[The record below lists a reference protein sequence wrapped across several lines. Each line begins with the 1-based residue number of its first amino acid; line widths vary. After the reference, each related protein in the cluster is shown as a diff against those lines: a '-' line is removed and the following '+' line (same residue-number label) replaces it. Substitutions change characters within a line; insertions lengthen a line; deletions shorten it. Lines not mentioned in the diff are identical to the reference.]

1 MKHLDRE
8 KKMLF
13 KNLPENFFTPL
24 SCKNKNIYWDC
35 IYILYSIMNSRL
47 SFGIER
53 ELVIDELQD
62 YFDSYVSDIVEDDIT
77 VAGSRDKANLFIRK
91 LIDYGWLTNETT
103 YSHVQLIHFNDYAVE
118 IVKTLDRIV
127 NNTKLEYQ
135 GYIYTIYTLIHS
147 TSESKGILLNQIF
160 ENTDKLITGL
170 KTLNSNIKKYIDE
183 LTKYS
188 TVAEIMDILFND
200 YRANI
205 IDKAYHRL
213 KTSDNVS
220 KFRPEIVEALED
232 YMKDEEFI
240 KIAAKEIS
248 EIKELSSEE
257 SMERVRDI
265 LRELVDA
272 FHNIDF
278 IIEEIDSKNSQYQ
291 RLSINRAKFLLSN
304 SEDLSGQIKDI
315 LIYMSEEIA
324 GCDISLNSIY
334 SLDYVENLFK
344 IYSQGFVDEA
354 SFYAPVEGKKDFK
367 PEALVDITVDSRRRK
382 QKLHSMKNKLENSM
396 NTRNIEKYVA
406 KILGI
411 KEVMLAS
418 AMPLNNIEDFIKIIY
433 VRLYGQRKRVSYRI
447 VNKDEVNIK
456 GYKFRDFEIWRLK
469 DY

>member
-1 MKHLDRE
+1 
-8 KKMLF
+8 MLF

-291 RLSINRAKFLLSN
+291 RSSINRAKFLLSN

-354 SFYAPVEGKKDFK
+354 SFYAPVEGKKYFK

>member
-1 MKHLDRE
+1 
-8 KKMLF
+8 
-13 KNLPENFFTPL
+13 
-24 SCKNKNIYWDC
+24 
-35 IYILYSIMNSRL
+35 MNSRL

-291 RLSINRAKFLLSN
+291 RSSINRAKFLLSN

-354 SFYAPVEGKKDFK
+354 SFYAPVEGKKYFK

>member
-1 MKHLDRE
+1 
-8 KKMLF
+8 MLF
-13 KNLPENFFTPL
+13 KNIPENFFTPL
-24 SCKNKNIYWDC
+24 SSKNKSVYWDC

-62 YFDSYVSDIVEDDIT
+62 YFDDYGSDIVEDDIT
-77 VAGSRDKANLFIRK
+77 VAGSRDKANLFVRK
-91 LIDYGWLTNETT
+91 LIEYGWLTSETT

-118 IVKTLDRIV
+118 IVKTLDIIV

-135 GYIYTIYTLIHS
+135 GYIYTIYTLIRS
-147 TSESKGILLNQIF
+147 NSESKGILLNQIF

-170 KTLNSNIKKYIDE
+170 KSLNSNIKKYIDE

-220 KFRPEIVEALED
+220 KFRPEIVEALEA

-240 KIAAKEIS
+240 KSAAKEIS
-248 EIKELSSEE
+248 EIKELSSED
-257 SMERVRDI
+257 SIERVRDI

-272 FHNIDF
+272 FHNMDF
-278 IIEEIDSKNSQYQ
+278 IIEEIDNKNSQYQ
-291 RLSINRAKFLLSN
+291 RSAINRAKFLLSN

-315 LIYMSEEIA
+315 LLYMSEEIA
-324 GCDISLNSIY
+324 GYEISLNTIY

-344 IYSQGFVDEA
+344 IHSQGFLDDA
-354 SFYAPVEGKKDFK
+354 SFYAPIEGKKDFK
-367 PEALVDITVDSRRRK
+367 PEALIDITVDSSRRK
-382 QKLHSMKNKLENSM
+382 QKLDSMRNKLEDSM
-396 NTRNIEKYVA
+396 NPNNIEKYVRE
-406 KILGI
+406 ILGE

-418 AMPLNNIEDFIKIIY
+418 AIPLNTIEDFIRIIY
-433 VRLYGQRKRVSYRI
+433 VRLYGQRKRVSYRT

-456 GYKFRDFEIWRLK
+456 GYKFKDFEIWRK
-469 DY
+469 

>member
-1 MKHLDRE
+1 
-8 KKMLF
+8 MLF
-13 KNLPENFFTPL
+13 KNIPENFFTPL
-24 SCKNKNIYWDC
+24 SSKNKSVYWDC

-62 YFDSYVSDIVEDDIT
+62 YFDDYGSDIVEDDIT
-77 VAGSRDKANLFIRK
+77 VAGSRDKANLFVRK
-91 LIDYGWLTNETT
+91 LIEYGWLTSETT

-135 GYIYTIYTLIHS
+135 GYIYTIYTLIRS
-147 TSESKGILLNQIF
+147 NSESKGILLNQIF

-170 KTLNSNIKKYIDE
+170 KSLNSNIKKYIDE

-220 KFRPEIVEALED
+220 KFRPEIVEALEA

-240 KIAAKEIS
+240 KSAAKEIS
-248 EIKELSSEE
+248 EIKELSSED

-272 FHNIDF
+272 FHNMDF
-278 IIEEIDSKNSQYQ
+278 IIEEIDNKNSQYQ
-291 RLSINRAKFLLSN
+291 RSAINRAKFLLSN

-315 LIYMSEEIA
+315 LLYMSEEMA
-324 GCDISLNSIY
+324 GSEISLNTIY

-344 IYSQGFVDEA
+344 IYSQGFLDDA
-354 SFYAPVEGKKDFK
+354 SFYAPIEGKKDFK
-367 PEALVDITVDSRRRK
+367 PEALIDITVDASRRK
-382 QKLHSMKNKLENSM
+382 QKLDSMKNKLEDSM
-396 NTRNIEKYVA
+396 NPNNIEKYVRE
-406 KILGI
+406 ILGE

-418 AMPLNNIEDFIKIIY
+418 AMPLNTIEDFIRIIY

-456 GYKFRDFEIWRLK
+456 GYKFKDFEIWRK
-469 DY
+469 

>member
-1 MKHLDRE
+1 
-8 KKMLF
+8 MLF

-291 RLSINRAKFLLSN
+291 RSSINRAKFLLSN